1 MTKDIER
8 EAFEKIS
15 EIAEILDEEKSHF
28 NGDFYNLPFNSC
40 AESFINGAWHGWQ
53 AAKAQEAEKL
63 KGCVVVPIK
72 CPDPDFA
79 DLLFDELGKKAI
91 GTFGEDMLIHFS
103 DINEEKIWDLM
114 LEAARAE
121 MSNQLKPC
129 EVVRNRFGCWVHP
142 VYLKYL
148 NDHFA
153 DTEYLSR
160 EDWNELKRHF
170 NIVTT
175 TMHLESCVSADEYD
189 EIMDGC
195 DLSRWTPPIPH
206 GFFLI
211 DIGFTEDGAE
221 AIFAKELK
229 ADAEG

>member
-114 LEAARAE
+114 LEAAR
-121 MSNQLKPC
+121 
-129 EVVRNRFGCWVHP
+129 GG
-142 VYLKYL
+142 
-148 NDHFA
+148 
-153 DTEYLSR
+153 
-160 EDWNELKRHF
+160 NE
-170 NIVTT
+170 
-175 TMHLESCVSADEYD
+175 
-189 EIMDGC
+189 
-195 DLSRWTPPIPH
+195 
-206 GFFLI
+206 
-211 DIGFTEDGAE
+211 
-221 AIFAKELK
+221 
-229 ADAEG
+229 